1 MGIQDPSKINYE
13 RLNVVLVI
21 GSPVRP
27 CIALCW
33 VYTGLLT
40 ASAAAATHFFKAA
53 TVPWAADGHES
64 VFSDHGWDMWIPVYG
79 ITDITKQRMP
89 AKAESKSAT

>member
-1 MGIQDPSKINYE
+1 MKESSRKDSSPSWYLFPKTGIQDPSKINYE
-13 RLNVVLVI
+13 GLNVVLVM

-40 ASAAAATHFFKAA
+40 ARAVGITHFFKAA
-53 TVPWAADGHES
+53 TVPWTTDGHES
-64 VFSDHGWDMWIPVYG
+64 VFSCVTSWLGYVDTCV
-79 ITDITKQRMP
+79 
-89 AKAESKSAT
+89 

>member
-1 MGIQDPSKINYE
+1 MMGIQDSSKINYE
-13 RLNVVLVI
+13 RLNLVLVM

-33 VYTGLLT
+33 VYTGSLT
-40 ASAAAATHFFKAA
+40 ARAAGSNFKAA

-64 VFSDHGWDMWIPVYG
+64 VFSDHAGFPVYG
-79 ITDITKQRMP
+79 DN
-89 AKAESKSAT
+89 